1 MDTNR
6 RVPGENVKNWQ
17 LSLGFPK
24 NFYIAFPL
32 MLAESET
39 VVLNLL
45 FAHSEQLIV
54 FKMTFPEILIH
65 YSGCRKGDLES
76 VC

>member
-1 MDTNR
+1 
-6 RVPGENVKNWQ
+6 
-17 LSLGFPK
+17 
-24 NFYIAFPL
+24 

-65 YSGCRKGDLES
+65 TRDAGRGT
-76 VC
+76 